1 MVRRVWLKK
10 SDKKKKRTS
19 LKLASIVKKVLIVIM
34 DQRENQ

>member
-10 SDKKKKRTS
+10 SDKKKRTS